1 MEVRCD
7 HETFRGSGRSL
18 ARGITATLGVQP
30 GGVREFSHEFGT
42 TRITWPMT
50 GWQGGTLGSI
60 RELLLESGVMLD
72 QKVVL
77 VFDLH
82 QSTICVEES
91 E

>member
-1 MEVRCD
+1 
-7 HETFRGSGRSL
+7 
-18 ARGITATLGVQP
+18 
-30 GGVREFSHEFGT
+30 
-42 TRITWPMT
+42 MT

-72 QKVVL
+72 QKVIL

-82 QSTICVEES
+82 QSTICVEEP